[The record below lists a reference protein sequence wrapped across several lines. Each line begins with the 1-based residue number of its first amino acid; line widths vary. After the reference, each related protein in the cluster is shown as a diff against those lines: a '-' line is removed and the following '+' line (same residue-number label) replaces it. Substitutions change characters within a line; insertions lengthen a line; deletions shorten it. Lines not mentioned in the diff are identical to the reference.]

1 VKAIGLMK
9 HRWQVSVVGQFEI
22 DERDDELVLAL
33 EDSLVELMG
42 VDLSDSKSL
51 LTQGLYP
58 VTIPIRNGE

>member
-1 VKAIGLMK
+1 MK

-42 VDLSDSKSL
+42 IDLSDSKSL